1 MRKMTVKN
9 TDFREK
15 YEEMF
20 FRFYKPAKSYFYR
33 SGSFGFSLRN
43 RKKLHWVLQLFGN
56 KVIKMFL
63 LARNAKH
70 LNPFTNKL
78 IHYLIFRQRR
88 TLKTLSFG

>member
-1 MRKMTVKN
+1 MS
-9 TDFREK
+9 
-15 YEEMF
+15 

-88 TLKTLSFG
+88 TLKTSLLVNMANLNG